1 MRKKNLVNAKYF
13 LMTNYPDRSKRLQT
27 FFKEMN
33 IKGVTVAKKMDV
45 KATYISQLLHGH
57 STVTASVA
65 VRMKK
70 LYPKLNLSWLLDGEG
85 EMLAEQTT
93 ELIITNESSAA
104 YGNQEEKPLSG
115 LELLLEDYGRR
126 IDALEKEV
134 TLLRKEVSRL
144 NGETK

>member
-1 MRKKNLVNAKYF
+1 
-13 LMTNYPDRSKRLQT
+13 
-27 FFKEMN
+27 MN
-33 IKGVTVAKKMDV
+33 IKGVTVANKMDV
-45 KATYISQLLHGH
+45 KPTYISQLLHGH

-85 EMLAEQTT
+85 EMLDEQIT
-93 ELIITNESSAA
+93 ELITTNELSIA

-126 IDALEKEV
+126 IDALEHEV
-134 TLLRKEVSRL
+134 TLLRKEVARL
-144 NGETK
+144 NRETK